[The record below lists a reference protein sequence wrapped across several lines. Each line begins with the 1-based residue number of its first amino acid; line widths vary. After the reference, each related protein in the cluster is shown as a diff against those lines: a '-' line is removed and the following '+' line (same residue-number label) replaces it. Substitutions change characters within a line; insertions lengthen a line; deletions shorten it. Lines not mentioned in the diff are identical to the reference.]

1 MRPRRL
7 RLDIEEREGRRWS
20 SDGDEG
26 RGQVGSLAAAAVV
39 GRISMVERERERK
52 REFSR
57 PWSKVGPRRRGVG
70 GEFGRLIGLGFSPI
84 PAF

>member
-39 GRISMVERERERK
+39 GRISMVDREREREKDRV
-52 REFSR
+52 FSTVVEGWPSPSR
-57 PWSKVGPRRRGVG
+57 GRRRVWEADWVGV
-70 GEFGRLIGLGFSPI
+70 
-84 PAF
+84 

>member
-39 GRISMVERERERK
+39 GRISMVDRESFLDRGR
-52 REFSR
+52 RLALAAR
-57 PWSKVGPRRRGVG
+57 GRRRVWEADWVGV
-70 GEFGRLIGLGFSPI
+70 
-84 PAF
+84 